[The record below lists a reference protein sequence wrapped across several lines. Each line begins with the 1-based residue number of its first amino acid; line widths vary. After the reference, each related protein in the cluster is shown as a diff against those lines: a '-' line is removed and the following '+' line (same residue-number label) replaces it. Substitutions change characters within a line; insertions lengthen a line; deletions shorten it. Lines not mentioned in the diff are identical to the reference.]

1 MERCRYS
8 LILVARVFKF
18 FNTAFWVI
26 VWLVFSFYEKNSQ
39 NSQINENTKNN
50 NQTPCFIGFIRF
62 LFRFQPCLFCFLFCF

>member
-1 MERCRYS
+1 MLFLCLGWFCVLERCHYS

-39 NSQINENTKNN
+39 NN
-50 NQTPCFIGFIRF
+50 
-62 LFRFQPCLFCFLFCF
+62 